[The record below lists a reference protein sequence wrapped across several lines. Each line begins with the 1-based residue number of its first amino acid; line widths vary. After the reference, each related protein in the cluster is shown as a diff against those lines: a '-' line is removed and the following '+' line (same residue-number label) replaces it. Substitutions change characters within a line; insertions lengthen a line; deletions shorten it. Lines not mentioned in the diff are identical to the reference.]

1 MALAWWAR
9 PKLWAGVLVVAGLG
23 WTHHLAFERGGDKAR
38 VELAD
43 AKAVHSTVLK
53 GLAEKTA
60 AALVEARDKDA
71 QIDRL
76 RDYLAATIQ
85 QNEKEAR
92 DAQKDFDARVARA
105 DARAASLHDQLTTIA
120 SAYTGARDKAASAA
134 DLADELTATRAT
146 AGMLAELLG
155 RCDRRAGA
163 RATFADAAHASGGR
177 CERDYDSAQAV
188 TAPRTQ

>member
-1 MALAWWAR
+1 MALAWWAS
-9 PKLWAGVLVVAGLG
+9 PKLWAGVLVAAGLA

-38 VELAD
+38 VELAN
-43 AKAVHSTVLK
+43 AKATHATVLK
-53 GLAEKTA
+53 GLAEKTS
-60 AALVEARDKDA
+60 AALAEARDKDA

-76 RDYLAATIQ
+76 RDSLAATIQ

>member
-1 MALAWWAR
+1 MALAWWAS
-9 PKLWAGVLVVAGLG
+9 PKLWAGILMVAGLA

-43 AKAVHSTVLK
+43 AKAAHAAVLK
-53 GLAEKTA
+53 GLAEKTS
-60 AALVEARDKDA
+60 AALAEARDKDA

-76 RDYLAATIQ
+76 RDSLVTTIHK
-85 QNEKEAR
+85 NEKEAR

-120 SAYTGARDKAASAA
+120 NAYTGARDKAASAA
-134 DLADELTATRAT
+134 DLADELTATRAA
-146 AGMLAELLG
+146 AGMLAQLLG

-177 CERDYDSAQAV
+177 CERDYDAAKSAIGAID
-188 TAPRTQ
+188 R